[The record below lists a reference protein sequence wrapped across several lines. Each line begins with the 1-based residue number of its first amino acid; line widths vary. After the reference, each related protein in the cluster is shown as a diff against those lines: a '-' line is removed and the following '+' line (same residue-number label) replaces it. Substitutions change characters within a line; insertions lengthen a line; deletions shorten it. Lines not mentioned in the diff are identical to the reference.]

1 MVRVDE
7 TFLRWFHD
15 RHPGVTAATLARGVI
30 VGDGR
35 STYQRLAD
43 AIPPGGRVLDLGCG
57 DGYLMA
63 RLRDRGQPAAD
74 VIGVDLSAG
83 ELAAARARLPD
94 LPLLCARAQ
103 ALPIATGALTAV
115 VSHLAWT
122 LMSDL
127 DAVADELA
135 RVLTPG
141 GVFATIVGGGPRGDD
156 AAAGLLALAVPFAA
170 AAPMTPRLG
179 ELRGRTDV
187 GLAALL
193 SPARGFAPPAVV
205 DLEVDLSGS
214 ADQVWDALAPAYHL
228 AHLTAA
234 ARAALRAEFA
244 AAAARWRRPDGQIAA
259 TLYARLVTAVRR

>member
-1 MVRVDE
+1 MVRADE
-7 TFLRWFHD
+7 AFVRWFHD
-15 RHPGVTAATLARGVI
+15 RHPGVTAATLARGVV

-35 STYQRLAD
+35 STYELLAD

-63 RLRDRGQPAAD
+63 RLRDRGQRAAD
-74 VIGVDLSAG
+74 VVGVDLSAA
-83 ELAAARARLPD
+83 ELAAARVRLPD
-94 LPLLCARAQ
+94 APLVCARAQ
-103 ALPIATGALTAV
+103 ALPIATDALTAV

-122 LMSDL
+122 MMSDL

-135 RVLTPG
+135 RVLASG
-141 GVFATIVGGGPRGDD
+141 GVFATIVGGGPRGED
-156 AAAGLLALAVPFAA
+156 AAAGLLALATPFAA
-170 AAPMTPRLG
+170 VAPPTPRLG
-179 ELRGRTDV
+179 ELRGRTDA

-193 SPARGFAPPAVV
+193 SPARGFAPPAIV

-214 ADQVWDALAPAYHL
+214 AAQVWDALAPAYHL

-234 ARAALRAEFA
+234 ARARLRDGFVAVA
-244 AAAARWRRPDGQIAA
+244 PRWRRPDGAIAA